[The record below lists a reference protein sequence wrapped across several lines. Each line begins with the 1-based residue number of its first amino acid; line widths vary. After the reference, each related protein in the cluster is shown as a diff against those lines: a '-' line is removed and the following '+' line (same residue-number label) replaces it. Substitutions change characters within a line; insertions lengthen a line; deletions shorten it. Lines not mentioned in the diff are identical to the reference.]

1 MSAELYS
8 DCYPD
13 KTSIDKMTSKLIT
26 FLLISVFLA
35 GVTFAF
41 NQPSYPKISEKLI
54 FQRID
59 GSEQTMQEL
68 KGKPLL
74 VTFWSP
80 NCALCL
86 QEVSQLNQLYAKYQ
100 GGEKFE
106 LLALSMYY
114 DRPDW
119 VIQSSANL
127 NMQYPVYFDLQKKLS
142 HAFGNIVATPTS
154 FLLNASGEIIYQH
167 AGRIEFDIID
177 QKLKQLIG

>member
-1 MSAELYS
+1 
-8 DCYPD
+8 
-13 KTSIDKMTSKLIT
+13 MTTKLIT

-35 GVTFAF
+35 GLVYAV
-41 NQPSYPKISEKLI
+41 NQPSYPELSEKLV

-59 GSEQTMQEL
+59 GTRQTLQEL

-80 NCALCL
+80 NCLVCM
-86 QEVSQLNQLYAKYQ
+86 QEVSHFNQLYTDLQ

-119 VIQSSANL
+119 VVQSSVEF
-127 NMQYPVYFDLQKKLS
+127 NMQYPVYFDLQKNLS
-142 HAFGNIVATPTS
+142 KAFGNIVATPTS
-154 FLLNASGEIIYQH
+154 FLLNSSGEIIYQH
-167 AGRIEFDIID
+167 AGRIDFAIIH